1 MVAIS
6 DGRPKLMG
14 LREIIDSYLNHQIEV
29 VANRTKYDLNHAEKR
44 MHIVEGL
51 MKALSILDE
60 VIALIRHSKIKKMQK
75 DNLVKEFDFTEAQA
89 EAIVMLQLYRLTN
102 TDIVAL
108 EEEHEELQKLI
119 EAYRNILDNHD
130 ALLNVIKKNLQRFE
144 NVLKHH
150 VYLQLK
156 RKYQKLKLIKKLLY
170 QVKKWF

>member
-60 VIALIRHSKIKKMQK
+60 VIALIRHSKNKKDAK

-156 RKYQKLKLIKKLLY
+156 RKYQK
-170 QVKKWF
+170 